1 MPDPLVA
8 VVSFLPLP
16 GRRAQVVEALG
27 PIIEMVQGEPGC
39 LLYALHES
47 PDGTLFFI
55 EKWASKADADH
66 HGSTSAALPLLAER
80 LSPLLAGIPVIT
92 ELSPLPVGTPEQGRL

>member
-8 VVSFLPLP
+8 IVSFLPLP
-16 GRRAQVVEALG
+16 GRRDEVVEALG
-27 PIIEMVQGEPGC
+27 PIIEMVQAEPGC
-39 LLYALHES
+39 LLYALHEA
-47 PDGTLFFI
+47 PGGTLYFI

-80 LSPLLAGIPVIT
+80 LSPLLSAIPVIT
-92 ELSPLPVGTPEQGRL
+92 ELTPLPAGSPEQGRL